1 MKNCLKIKLY
11 INEIAFKIV
20 NMPQPSNNKNFAND
34 IIRVWNMLFFT
45 KNWLRFIKR
54 NMQIYIRTYVTITMY
69 ERPREIS
76 ASNNFVPICYDK
88 KLIVFFFWEKNKP
101 HPR

>member
-1 MKNCLKIKLY
+1 MKNCLKIKFY

-20 NMPQPSNNKNFAND
+20 NMPQSSNNRISQMTSSEYETCCF
-34 IIRVWNMLFFT
+34 LP

-54 NMQIYIRTYVTITMY
+54 NTQIYIWTYVTITMY

-76 ASNNFVPICYDK
+76 ASNNFVRICYDK